1 MSNLTTEA
9 LKEATLKYL
18 FEKMTDDENPP
29 SDPLVN
35 SAINFLKNFHDD
47 TPLRSVQDSP
57 LLQKYGNTPHEEMT

>member
-47 TPLRSVQDSP
+47 TPLRSVQDSH